1 MHTGVRRTDHSN
13 LIPVDCPIVLSKSN
27 PMQHLTRHS
36 DCRGIYFKTYPRSC
50 FRQVTHKP
58 ARYRVIRAPINQ
70 VLTPIGPLIPIV
82 TICEL
87 EHYFL
92 RNVRRINI
100 YIGKQSITLFYMKAR
115 IGIVK
120 IMLSQACCGAMGVN
134 IDAAGGIRIYLILD
148 KIPDAVRI

>member
-1 MHTGVRRTDHSN
+1 M
-13 LIPVDCPIVLSKSN
+13 
-27 PMQHLTRHS
+27 
-36 DCRGIYFKTYPRSC
+36 
-50 FRQVTHKP
+50 
-58 ARYRVIRAPINQ
+58 
-70 VLTPIGPLIPIV
+70 
-82 TICEL
+82 
-87 EHYFL
+87 

-134 IDAAGGIRIYLILD
+134 IGTAGGIRIYLILD